1 MSDKNLVNSRTLCA
15 LDTASIDWE
24 DNFPRSKLFSDIY
37 FSGTDSYKETQH
49 VFIDANNLSQRWAQL
64 DSDSAFTIIETGFGT
79 GLNFLATARLWLEQG
94 PKHGVLQFVSI
105 EKFPLKHDDL
115 NKALTAWPELEVLS
129 TQLSS
134 QYPPPLPGYHRLY
147 FEDSNKHSRIALTL
161 IYADATAALEQLR
174 SSDHPALSQHRSFNV
189 DAWFLDGFSPAKNPA
204 MWTDDLFQRMA
215 DLSNP
220 QTTFSTFTAAGIVRR
235 GLINAGFAVNKVPGY
250 GSKRDMLVGNYQDK
264 ASEDKNSL
272 ETIDDRGLQTAYK
285 RKAKFSPPWYIDA
298 SAGTG
303 TATNTGTNF
312 KKTSPAK
319 HADKHAAIIGGGIAG
334 CTTANALAQRG
345 WQVTLYEKASTL
357 AAGASG
363 NPQGIIYPRLSP
375 EVSYLSR
382 FNLSALLFATGFY
395 GQFWD
400 QNTVKANDKIT
411 ATETLTTT
419 TSGSRCGVLVLPETP
434 SEQVVFAKIANNF
447 KSCEGFVY
455 QLNNT
460 QIKALSGLPLH
471 AKSALYFPS
480 LGWVEPR
487 KVCEQLVRHPNIRVE
502 QSHINEISLDVV
514 NDKWQL
520 QTANQTTTHS
530 AKTVVIATSHHTRAF
545 KVSEHLP
552 LKAIRGQISSVPA
565 TNTSRA
571 LKTVICGTGYLS
583 PASDDR
589 HTFGATYNLDTT
601 SDQVRIE
608 DHLLNLETLNK
619 TDASLTTALAT
630 PEASALS
637 GRASLRCT
645 TPDYLPLVGPA
656 PVFEEFAE
664 DFAALRN
671 DARADIPHSGNYWP
685 GLYLHC
691 GLGSRGFTYAP
702 LGAEL
707 LADIINK
714 DTPCLPRDLQIA
726 LHPGRFIIRDLKRKR
741 I

>member
-1 MSDKNLVNSRTLCA
+1 MSDKNQVNSRTLCVVE
-15 LDTASIDWE
+15 TAIIDWE
-24 DNFPRSKLFSDIY
+24 DNSLRSKLFSDIY

-49 VFIDANNLSQRWAQL
+49 VFIDANKLSQRWAQL
-64 DSDSAFTIIETGFGT
+64 DSDSTFTIIETGFGT
-79 GLNFLATARLWLEQG
+79 GLNFLATAQLWLEQG
-94 PKHGVLQFVSI
+94 PKHGVLQFTSI

-115 NKALTAWPELEVLS
+115 NKALTAWPELEALS
-129 TQLSS
+129 AQLSS

-147 FEDSNKHSRIALTL
+147 FEDSNKHRRIALTL

-174 SSDHPALSQHRSFNV
+174 SSDHPALSQHRVFNV
-189 DAWFLDGFSPAKNPA
+189 DAWFLDGFAPAKNPA
-204 MWTDDLFQRMA
+204 MWTDELFQRMT

-220 QTTFSTFTAAGIVRR
+220 QTTFSTFTAAGMVRR
-235 GLINAGFAVNKVPGY
+235 GLVNTGFVVNKVPGY
-250 GSKRDMLVGNYQDK
+250 GSKREMLIGSYQGK

-272 ETIDDRGLQTAYK
+272 ETTNDSSPRTTYK
-285 RKAKFSPPWYIDA
+285 RRTKFSPPWYINA
-298 SAGTG
+298 SAGTS

-312 KKTSPAK
+312 KKTSPIK
-319 HADKHAAIIGGGIAG
+319 HSTKYADKHAAIIGGGIAG

-345 WQVTLYEKASTL
+345 WQVTVYEKADTL

-375 EVSYLSR
+375 EASYLSR
-382 FNLSALLFATGFY
+382 FNLSALLFAIRFY

-400 QNTVKANDKIT
+400 KSTAAGTV
-411 ATETLTTT
+411 ATVTP
-419 TSGSRCGVLVLPETP
+419 SGSRCGVLVLPETP
-434 SEQVVFAKIANNF
+434 SELAVFARIANSF
-447 KSCEGFVY
+447 KSCEGFVH
-455 QLNNT
+455 LVNNAE
-460 QIKALSGLPLH
+460 IEVLSGLPLQ
-471 AKSALYFPS
+471 AKSSLYFPT

-487 KVCEQLVRHPNIRVE
+487 KVCEQLVKHPNIRVE
-502 QSHINEISLDVV
+502 QADINEISLDID
-514 NDKWQL
+514 NDNWQL
-520 QTANQTTTHS
+520 QTAKQARTYTAN
-530 AKTVVIATSHHTRAF
+530 TVVIATSHHTRAF

-565 TNTSRA
+565 TDTSRA
-571 LKTVICGTGYLS
+571 LKTVICGAGYLS

-601 SDQVRIE
+601 SEDVRIE
-608 DHLLNLETLNK
+608 DHQLNLETLNN
-619 TDASLTTALAT
+619 TDASLTVVLDK
-630 PEASALS
+630 PEASTLS

-645 TPDYLPLVGPA
+645 TPDYLPLIGPA
-656 PVFEEFAE
+656 PIFEEFVE

-671 DARADIPHSGNYWP
+671 DARANILHSGSYWP

-707 LADIINK
+707 LADIISK

-726 LHPGRFIIRDLKRKR
+726 LHPGRFTIRDLKRKR